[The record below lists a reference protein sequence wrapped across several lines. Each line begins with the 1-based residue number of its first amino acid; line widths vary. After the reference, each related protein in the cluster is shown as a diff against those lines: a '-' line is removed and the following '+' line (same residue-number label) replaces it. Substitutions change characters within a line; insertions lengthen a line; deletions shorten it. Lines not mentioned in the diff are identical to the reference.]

1 MSISQP
7 GRYVPIY
14 VVNVRVLT
22 LLKAYGFLPGKPIKD
37 AGVGNLGF
45 QDREYLSNESSR
57 RAESLMRPKSQSVRR
72 YAGFR
77 SILVLSAGM
86 PRG

>member
-7 GRYVPIY
+7 GRYVPTY
-14 VVNVRVLT
+14 VVNVHVLT

-45 QDREYLSNESSR
+45 QDREYL
-57 RAESLMRPKSQSVRR
+57 
-72 YAGFR
+72 
-77 SILVLSAGM
+77 
-86 PRG
+86 